1 VILIVVDDPTSR
13 ENLGELIHV
22 LELLIQEL
30 SHTTAGCSTDED
42 GDVDFAEET
51 ELTPECL
58 PTAAAPREHAPTEP
72 PEHPT
77 LSSLPVTP
85 PPSPEPIER
94 SASDAETCERIK
106 RSMSDAESEKEV
118 CAAGLSARR

>member
-1 VILIVVDDPTSR
+1 VILFVVADPTSQ
-13 ENLGELIHV
+13 ESLGELIHV
-22 LELLIQEL
+22 LELLIQEY
-30 SHTTAGCSTDED
+30 SHSTARCSADED
-42 GDVDFAEET
+42 GDADFTEET

-58 PTAAAPREHAPTEP
+58 PPAAAPPEHAPTEP
-72 PEHPT
+72 PELPT

-94 SASDAETCERIK
+94 SASDAETSEGIK

>member
-1 VILIVVDDPTSR
+1 VILFVVAVPTSR

-30 SHTTAGCSTDED
+30 SHSTAGCSADED
-42 GDVDFAEET
+42 GDVDFAET

-58 PTAAAPREHAPTEP
+58 APPAHAPTEP

-77 LSSLPVTP
+77 LPSLPVTP

-94 SASDAETCERIK
+94 SSEAERCEGIK

>member
-1 VILIVVDDPTSR
+1 VILFVVADPTSR

-30 SHTTAGCSTDED
+30 SHSTAGCSADED
-42 GDVDFAEET
+42 DINFAEET
-51 ELTPECL
+51 GLTPECL
-58 PTAAAPREHAPTEP
+58 SPAAAPREHAPTKPQEG
-72 PEHPT
+72 PT
-77 LSSLPVTP
+77 LSSLPVAP
-85 PPSPEPIER
+85 PPSREPLDR
-94 SASDAETCERIK
+94 SASDAEACKGIK

>member
-1 VILIVVDDPTSR
+1 
-13 ENLGELIHV
+13 LGELIHV

-30 SHTTAGCSTDED
+30 SHSTAGCSADED
-42 GDVDFAEET
+42 DVDFAEES

-58 PTAAAPREHAPTEP
+58 PPAAAPPEHAPTEP
-72 PEHPT
+72 SEHPT

-85 PPSPEPIER
+85 PPSPKPIER
-94 SASDAETCERIK
+94 SASDAETCDGIK